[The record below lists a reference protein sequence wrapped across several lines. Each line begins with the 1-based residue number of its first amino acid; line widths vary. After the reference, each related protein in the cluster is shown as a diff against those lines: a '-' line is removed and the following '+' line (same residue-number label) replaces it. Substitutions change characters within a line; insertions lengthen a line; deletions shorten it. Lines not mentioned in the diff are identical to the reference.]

1 MPHAFL
7 KNVYKVL
14 LSQELKIENKENQNQ
29 KRRGNKKLKRR

>member
-14 LSQELKIENKENQNQ
+14 LSQELKIGNKENQNQ
-29 KRRGNKKLKRR
+29 KGRENKIIKRW